1 VQHSPTHRV
10 GEAGEVSD
18 PFDLRRFVDA
28 QASTYDQALAELR
41 AGEKRSH
48 WMWFIFPQIAGLG
61 RSEKARKFAVAS
73 LAEAEAYLARP
84 KLGARLCECT
94 SLVLSAEN
102 RSATDIF
109 GPIDGLKFHS
119 SMTLF
124 AAAFPEGGL
133 FRAALDR
140 FFSSEPDPLTL
151 DQLSR
156 QS

>member
-1 VQHSPTHRV
+1 MTD
-10 GEAGEVSD
+10 D
-18 PFDLRRFVDA
+18 PYDLARFTAA
-28 QASTYDQALAELR
+28 QTPVYETVLAELR
-41 AGEKRSH
+41 RGRKESH

-61 RSEKARKFAVAS
+61 RSEKARKFALAS

-124 AAAFPEGGL
+124 AATFPEGGL